1 MKRLFATLTLVFM
14 FCVPAFALSDA
25 EFLKMKKDSDFREAD
40 KHLNRVYKEAQNSMT
55 KSDFEKIK
63 SEQSNWIKS
72 GRDEAAKKLLK
83 QNQAHY
89 SKTEAYTEVT
99 LQRAK
104 EIYGQI
110 PYDLS
115 LITADDFVG
124 TYESEDYLSLV
135 IWWKDEK
142 TKKTL
147 CVGFNVPRRN
157 SPDMFGYPE
166 DNVLEAEFDYNDE
179 DLMALV
185 KYESGIEKERNLD
198 IRAKVTM
205 LSRNKLKLEAS
216 PDLKKLYGITKN
228 IFIRD
233 YKEEN

>member
-40 KHLNRVYKEAQNSMT
+40 KDLNRVYKEAQNSMA

-63 SEQSNWIKS
+63 SQQTKWIKS

-83 QNQAHY
+83 QGHY
-89 SKTEAYTEVT
+89 SKTEAYTEAT
-99 LQRAK
+99 RQRAR

-110 PYDLS
+110 PYDVS
-115 LITADDFVG
+115 LINPDDFVG

-135 IWWKDEK
+135 IWWKDAK

-147 CVGFNVPRRN
+147 CVGFNEPRRN

-166 DNVLEAEFDYNDE
+166 DNVLEAEFDYDDE
-179 DLMALV
+179 DLMSII
-185 KYESGIEKERNLD
+185 KYESGIEKEGNLD
-198 IRAKVTM
+198 IRAKVIM

-228 IFIRD
+228 IFMPM
-233 YKEEN
+233 KFFNLPM